1 MFFYHKIFKKQ
12 PALKIMKTIPIL
24 MILFLS
30 IFLVACAHSEG
41 DKYYGAKYRSSVH
54 SPGTNVGYVAEDQV
68 GSQEL
73 GGLALELSKHN
84 TISECWVAYGNAVYD
99 ITSYLQMNPN
109 SELQTYCGT
118 DAFETVVDSYNVKFS
133 DVEAASMYKGSLK

>member
-1 MFFYHKIFKKQ
+1 
-12 PALKIMKTIPIL
+12 MKTISMV

-30 IFLVACAHSEG
+30 VFLVACSTQSEG
-41 DKYYGAKYRSSVH
+41 DKYYGAKYRASDH
-54 SPGTNVGYVAEDQV
+54 SPGTSVGYVSEENV
-68 GSQEL
+68 ESSSEL

-84 TISECWVAYGNAVYD
+84 TISECWIAYGNAVYD
-99 ITSYLQMNPN
+99 ITSYLQMNPD

-118 DAFETVVDSYNVKFS
+118 DAFETVVDSYNIKFS